1 MYEILDKMKIISE
14 YNYFIKLINYL
25 KIMIIKKTFN

>member
-14 YNYFIKLINYL
+14 SNYFIKLINYL